1 MMLRGQDQCVEEHQ
15 GQDEPEHELR
25 LADVADGPLVFAIP
39 SKSKKYFTLCVQ
51 IGAGAKAN

>member
-1 MMLRGQDQCVEEHQ
+1 MMLRGEDHRVEEYK

-39 SKSKKYFTLCVQ
+39 SKNKNMRNIYL
-51 IGAGAKAN
+51 AAL